1 MTAPFSRDVTL
12 EEWISAANADPER
25 GGPLTLIR
33 AMHLAYGESGET
45 MLGEEIA
52 GRRYEPGRSFSA
64 KEEAEFFL
72 RKAQNFSQGL
82 RGTQTFK
89 IQAFYNGSAEPST
102 SFHVTARGKGMAH
115 GETEEPNERGTKA
128 QGMRLTEQIV
138 QGTFRERERILSA
151 HENLANRLASENDE
165 LRSRALDAERLALEL
180 IRKEAINLHEQR
192 MTELRFERG
201 TQLQQKI
208 MTFLPAIL
216 RQVTGDKDI
225 IPESMADT
233 AILESV
239 VLHMR
244 KMPQRSKT
252 RSHDGDRRGLARA
265 RAGLGPPPRADR
277 IEARSRRRGREG
289 PGQGA
294 RGRRAGRGQGRSTRA
309 PRDERSFGAQARGGV
324 T

>member
-244 KMPQRSKT
+244 KMPQDRKLEVMTAIVGVSPELAQVLAPRLAQIESKQEAEEEAAKA
-252 RSHDGDRRGLARA
+252 LAKARA
-265 RAGLGPPPRADR
+265 ADAQDEDKAAALELLGMNVPSALKPAA
-277 IEARSRRRGREG
+277 E
-289 PGQGA
+289 
-294 RGRRAGRGQGRSTRA
+294 
-309 PRDERSFGAQARGGV
+309 
-324 T
+324 